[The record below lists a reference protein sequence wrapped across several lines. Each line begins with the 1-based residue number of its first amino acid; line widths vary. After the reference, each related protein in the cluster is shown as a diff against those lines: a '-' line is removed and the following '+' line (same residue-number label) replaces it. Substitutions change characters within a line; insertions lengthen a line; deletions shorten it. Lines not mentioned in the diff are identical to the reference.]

1 MNAFPRARLSVLVFS
16 SLYPNAVQ
24 PRHGIF
30 VEERL
35 RQLVA
40 SGNVEAKVI
49 APVPWFPLAH
59 RRFGRY
65 GQLVAVP
72 FKECRHGIEVLH
84 PRYPRIPKVG
94 MSIAPRLMVAA
105 LAGSVRKLQD
115 DGFRFDLIDAHYFYP
130 DGVAAVTIGKRF
142 SKPVVVTARGADVNL
157 IANYRLPRRQIQH
170 AAEGAAGIVSVSR
183 ALKDR
188 LMGLGVPEAK
198 IIVLRN
204 GVDLTRFAPTD
215 GQVIRSRLGITGS
228 TWLSVGHL
236 IERKGHHLV
245 IEALQA
251 VPDVR
256 LLVIGDGPLEGGL
269 RRQADRLGVA
279 GRVDFLGHVDH
290 DQLPAYYA
298 AADALVL
305 PSGSE
310 GMPNVVLEAMACGT
324 PVIATAVG
332 GIPEIICEP
341 EAGELM
347 SERSA
352 AAVVRAWA
360 VLQQR
365 RANGRIGESTRAHAQ
380 QFSWSETTQGQL
392 ALFRRIVAM
401 IAAPSRVVS

>member
-1 MNAFPRARLSVLVFS
+1 MNATPRARLSVLVFS

-40 SGNVEAKVI
+40 SGEVEAKVI

-65 GQLVAVP
+65 GQLAAVP

-84 PRYPRIPKVG
+84 PRYPRIPKIG

-105 LAGSVRKLQD
+105 LAGSVRKLQN

-130 DGVAAVTIGKRF
+130 DGVAAVIIGKRF
-142 SKPVVVTARGADVNL
+142 GKPVVVTARGADVNL
-157 IANYRLPRRQIQH
+157 IANYRLPRRQIRH
-170 AAEGAAGIVSVSR
+170 AADGAAGIVSVSR

-188 LMGLGVPEAK
+188 LMGLGVPGAK
-198 IIVLRN
+198 ITVLRN

-215 GQVIRSRLGITGS
+215 GQAIRSRLGITGS
-228 TWLSVGHL
+228 VWLSVGHL

-256 LLVIGDGPLEGGL
+256 LLVIGDGPLEGEL

-279 GRVDFLGHVDH
+279 ERVEFLGHVDH
-290 DQLPAYYA
+290 DQLPAYYTV
-298 AADALVL
+298 ADALVL

-352 AAVVRAWA
+352 AAVARAWA

-365 RANGRIGESTRAHAQ
+365 RANSRIGESTRAHAQ
-380 QFSWSETTQGQL
+380 QFSWSDTTQGQL
-392 ALFRRIVAM
+392 ALFRRIVPL
-401 IAAPSRVVS
+401 IAAPS